1 MNTKEAAR
9 KWKCSEKTVRD
20 YCKNGM
26 IPLAEKTGRK
36 WDIPDEME
44 KLPPVTLNRAVF
56 LLQCLEENELPD
68 VNGYWSRDK
77 MLDALV
83 YLSDMKFIIGFEGHA
98 SLEEAAKQCHVSVLG
113 KRLIASTGSQAVE
126 AGGDVG
132 ITAGIEG
139 GMPTALVSING
150 SLKKRNKNLK

>member
-1 MNTKEAAR
+1 
-9 KWKCSEKTVRD
+9 
-20 YCKNGM
+20 
-26 IPLAEKTGRK
+26 
-36 WDIPDEME
+36 ME

-68 VNGYWSRDK
+68 VKGYWSEDK

-113 KRLIASTGSQAVE
+113 RKLIGSTDGRAVE
-126 AGGDVG
+126 AGGEVG

-139 GMPTALVSING
+139 GMPTALVSISG
-150 SLKKRNKNLK
+150 SASAKK